1 MGCCGQGRAAI
12 RSTSSFDAPQK
23 PASTA
28 PDRGVVR
35 VLVRYL
41 AHAPVSV
48 RGVHTGRMYSF
59 DGEQAELHVHADD
72 AAALLKSRFFVRAD

>member
-12 RSTSSFDAPQK
+12 RATSSFDAPLPRQV
-23 PASTA
+23 

-41 AHAPVSV
+41 ARAPVSV

-59 DGEQAELHVHADD
+59 DGEQAEMHVEAQD
-72 AAALLKSRFFVRAD
+72 AAALLQSRFFVRAD

>member
-12 RSTSSFDAPQK
+12 RATSSFDVPQR
-23 PASTA
+23 SV

-41 AHAPVSV
+41 ARAPVSV

-59 DGEQAELHVHADD
+59 DAEQAQMHVEAQD
-72 AAALLKSRFFVRAD
+72 AAALLKSRFFMRAD

>member
-12 RSTSSFDAPQK
+12 RATSSFDAPARQV
-23 PASTA
+23 

-59 DGEQAELHVHADD
+59 DGERAEMHVEAQD
-72 AAALLKSRFFVRAD
+72 AAALLQSRFFVRAD

>member
-12 RSTSSFDAPQK
+12 RATSSFDSPPAP
-23 PASTA
+23 A

-35 VLVRYL
+35 VLVRYT
-41 AHAPVSV
+41 ARSPVAV

-59 DGEQAELHVHADD
+59 DGEQAEMHVQADD
-72 AAALLKSRFFVRAD
+72 AVALLKSRFFVRAD

>member
-12 RSTSSFDAPQK
+12 RSTSSFDAPVK
-23 PASTA
+23 PPAA
-28 PDRGVVR
+28 DRGVVR

-41 AHAPVSV
+41 ARAPVAV

-59 DGEQAELHVHADD
+59 DGEQAELHVQADD

>member
-12 RSTSSFDAPQK
+12 RATSSFDAPQR
-23 PASTA
+23 PV
-28 PDRGVVR
+28 PDRSVVR

-41 AHAPVSV
+41 ARAPVAV

-59 DGEQAELHVHADD
+59 DGEQAELHVQADD
-72 AAALLKSRFFVRAD
+72 AVALLKSRFFVRAD